1 MYSVTERN
9 TPFISLKH
17 LKLSNLIMIGL
28 RRDDNITYLLM
39 ELRQT
44 IMVFKIRFL
53 LGKVSAMFGFISGI
67 LAFRLIYLYFRLH
80 LPAFYN
86 NIHTQEMNVSTDTKQ
101 KRDH

>member
-1 MYSVTERN
+1 
-9 TPFISLKH
+9 
-17 LKLSNLIMIGL
+17 MIGL

-44 IMVFKIRFL
+44 TMVFKIRFL

-86 NIHTQEMNVSTDTKQ
+86 NIHTQEMNVLTDTKQ